1 MLYKTILVHCNDK
14 RRIEALLAPA
24 VNLAERFQAHLI
36 GLSVVPP
43 VSVVSAGAEGPPIVL
58 DEHCKVY
65 RDDENPAMKSAFE
78 AATHGRAFVGE
89 WRDDEA
95 DAYGAANRVLQYAR
109 AADLV
114 VAAQADPQW
123 AGSEWLDVADRLA
136 MESGRPVLIVPNS
149 GAQAGVGERVLVAW
163 NARREAA
170 RAVFDALPILQRAE
184 EVKVVWVNPQSEHEL
199 AQDIPAADICAALAR
214 HGVKCQATEQVK
226 PRASVGETLLSC
238 AKDMS
243 ADLLV
248 MGCYGHTRLREFV
261 FGGASRHVLAHMSV
275 PVLMSH

>member
-1 MLYKTILVHCNDK
+1 MPYKTILMHCNDK
-14 RRIEALLAPA
+14 RRIEALLAPT
-24 VNLAERFQAHLI
+24 VRLAETFQAHLI

-43 VSVVSAGAEGPPIVL
+43 VNVISVGAVEGPPIIV

-65 RDDENPAMKSAFE
+65 RDENPAMKAAFE
-78 AATHGRAFVGE
+78 AATRDRAFVGE

-95 DAYGAANRVLQYAR
+95 DAYGVADRVLQYAR

-114 VAAQADPQW
+114 VAALADPQW
-123 AGSEWLDVADRLA
+123 AGSEWLDVPDRLA
-136 MESGRPVLIVPNS
+136 MESGRPVLIAPNT
-149 GAQAGVGERVLVAW
+149 GAHPGIGEKVIVAW
-163 NARREAA
+163 NVRREAT
-170 RAVFDALPILQRAE
+170 RAVFDALPILRRAK

-199 AQDIPAADICAALAR
+199 AQDIPAADISAALAR
-214 HGVKCQATEQVK
+214 HGVKCEVTEQVK
-226 PRASVGETLLSC
+226 PRVGVGETLLAC